1 MDSAEQFAIHN
12 LSEEFNF
19 YFLLIVPSDCCVV
32 FWFFLFFFPTA
43 LHYSSIAGDFTYIY
57 INICIDKLS
66 KDFSEEVLVGLS
78 VSVLMSE
85 LNRVSLVLQFT
96 IGGTCNNH
104 WIAMHIN
111 FGICVHLEKFCG
123 MNVYCCCYY
132 CLFYNSRR
140 SSIVPGLLVDT
151 EGCKTTEGTSLYIWR
166 MHLYQRCHYI
176 LSVWYF
182 FLNWILNSSSR
193 TSFSICRALC
203 EINTA

>member
-1 MDSAEQFAIHN
+1 MQGGMDSAEQFAIHN

-32 FWFFLFFFPTA
+32 FWFFLFFFFPTA

-104 WIAMHIN
+104 
-111 FGICVHLEKFCG
+111 
-123 MNVYCCCYY
+123 
-132 CLFYNSRR
+132 
-140 SSIVPGLLVDT
+140 
-151 EGCKTTEGTSLYIWR
+151 
-166 MHLYQRCHYI
+166 
-176 LSVWYF
+176 
-182 FLNWILNSSSR
+182 
-193 TSFSICRALC
+193 
-203 EINTA
+203 